1 MKRIPLVKGTVT
13 KIKPPRWEYVVLGLI
28 VTGLIMLGAWG
39 FLVSN
44 EIKEPRRVSDRF
56 VLSILSDDAPTA
68 YGLTSEP
75 YKQATNPVDFRVIV
89 NNFNETIKTQPKVKR
104 HTIERSKSDVYI
116 ATVEYEIPGTSGN
129 RLIVKLIKEN
139 DNWRV
144 LNINHLR

>member
-1 MKRIPLVKGTVT
+1 MKRVPSVKRTVP
-13 KIKPPRWEYVVLGLI
+13 KIRPPRWEYAVLSLIVMGLI
-28 VTGLIMLGAWG
+28 VLGVWG

-44 EIKEPRRVSDRF
+44 ELKEPRRVSDRF
-56 VLSILSDDAPTA
+56 VLSILSNDAPTA
-68 YGLTSEP
+68 YELTSEP
-75 YKQATNPVDFRVIV
+75 YRQATNPVDFRAIV
-89 NNFNETIKTQPKVKR
+89 SNFNETIKTQPKVKR
-104 HTIERSKSDVYI
+104 HTIERSKSDVLI